1 MKRVLFIALFTIMFS
16 FKSYGAIATFKI
28 NIDNNYAL
36 LKGTIT
42 IASSGKETVELSLN
56 KNMQLHYTDNR
67 VKYNKKTNKYIME
80 VNEKFPVILS
90 YIKKPS
96 EYMDIIDNE
105 FISIYSSIIPNVE
118 NISQTELYITLP
130 KDFKGLINGFS
141 SLSVIDNQTSLYSY
155 TSLPKEIYLAAS
167 KNYDIKT
174 ITQNKIQIYTMMF
187 KEHEKLS
194 YTFLQNSAYYIEMY
208 EKLFNKAFPFKSFIV
223 IEDKRPYGHA
233 MNGIA
238 VFGTSIIDKPFVLER
253 SLGHEILHQYFGCAI
268 ECNMTDGNFLE
279 AITTYFSDYFYEKD
293 NRIKYRKGILA
304 EYIAYGYKDGYPLKD
319 FVYNKSRLDQSVG
332 YGKGLMVLHMAKNIV
347 GEEAFMNGIRNF
359 IKDKFNTQ
367 SSWHDLLSYIGTN
380 EDFYNYWI
388 NNKNN
393 IALYVDKIAYNNK
406 QLSFNLIR
414 KGGQEVVDIPYTI
427 TSNNEKK
434 LEYIKTNMGN
444 NQVNIKL
451 KHDNDTVVIDEG
463 YHLMRY
469 LYPEELP
476 AAFYFLLGNDSIVF
490 AGGRNEDKYFK
501 EVFSGIDNVVN
512 IRKLGM
518 HHIKD
523 KNLIISIENQV
534 PSNVAEL
541 LSKHIT
547 FNFHIDKTTYAVI
560 KNPYSNGSNFILF
573 AFNFTEESLKK
584 LNRYGSYSYIVFN
597 NNQVINKQEDN
608 TPMGIKIYGK

>member
-96 EYMDIIDNE
+96 EYMDIIDND

-141 SLSVIDNQTSLYSY
+141 SLSIIDNQTSLYSY

-238 VFGTSIIDKPFVLER
+238 VFGSSIIDKPFVLER
-253 SLGHEILHQYFGCAI
+253 SLGHEIFHQYFGCAI

-393 IALYVDKIAYNNK
+393 IALYVDKITYNNK

-469 LYPEELP
+469 LYPEEL
-476 AAFYFLLGNDSIVF
+476 AGCFFIFY
-490 AGGRNEDKYFK
+490 
-501 EVFSGIDNVVN
+501 
-512 IRKLGM
+512 
-518 HHIKD
+518 
-523 KNLIISIENQV
+523 
-534 PSNVAEL
+534 
-541 LSKHIT
+541 
-547 FNFHIDKTTYAVI
+547 
-560 KNPYSNGSNFILF
+560 
-573 AFNFTEESLKK
+573 
-584 LNRYGSYSYIVFN
+584 
-597 NNQVINKQEDN
+597 
-608 TPMGIKIYGK
+608 